1 MLSVVVPTALQK
13 AIIMPA
19 IAARRTRFLLLP
31 IVATF
36 AAVLAMLGNAH
47 AGEPLKA
54 GERIV
59 FLGDSITQ
67 AGVGDDG
74 YVTLIKRTLAKDHP
88 ELKAEIIGAGI
99 SGNRVPDIK
108 ARLERDVIAKKPTL
122 VVIYIGINDVWHWQ
136 NNAGTKKE
144 DFESGLREIVK
155 KLEAVGARVMLCTPS
170 VIGEKADGSNKM
182 DKMLDEYSDL
192 SRAIAKDTKLDVID
206 LRKAFIAHLKEHNK
220 DNKEAS
226 VLTSDGVHLN
236 AAGNKFVAATMLAAF
251 GVGEKAAD
259 DKGANAGKLLRHM
272 VLFKFKDASSK
283 EDVQTAVD
291 AFRALPSKIKEIS
304 DFEWGTDVSPEGKA
318 QGFTHCFFVT
328 FKTEKDRDAYLPHE
342 AHLAF
347 IKVAGPHIDKV
358 LVVDYWSKN

>member
-1 MLSVVVPTALQK
+1 
-13 AIIMPA
+13 MPA
-19 IAARRTRFLLLP
+19 IAARRTPSFMLP
-31 IVATF
+31 VFAAF
-36 AAVLAMLGNAH
+36 AAVLAMISTTH

-74 YVTLIKRTLAKDHP
+74 YVTLIKRTLAKDHAD
-88 ELKAEIIGAGI
+88 LKAEIIGAGI
-99 SGNRVPDIK
+99 SGNRVPNLQ
-108 ARLERDVIAKKPTL
+108 ARLERDVIARKPTL

-144 DFESGLREIVK
+144 DFESGLRDIIK
-155 KLEAVGARVMLCTPS
+155 KLNAAGARVMLCTPS
-170 VIGEKADGSNKM
+170 VIGEKTGGANKM
-182 DKMLDEYSDL
+182 DKMLDEYSDI
-192 SRAIAKDTKLDVID
+192 SRSIAKDAKLDVID
-206 LRKAFIAHLKEHNK
+206 LRKAFTAYLEEHNK
-220 DNKEAS
+220 DNKEAG

-251 GVGEKAAD
+251 GIGEKAAD
-259 DKGANAGKLLRHM
+259 DKGANAGKLLRHV
-272 VLFKFKDASSK
+272 VLFKFKDSSSK

-291 AFRALPSKIKEIS
+291 AFCALPSKIKEIS

-328 FKTEKDRDAYLPHE
+328 FKTEQDRDAYLPHE

-358 LVVDYWSKN
+358 LVVDYWSKD

>member
-1 MLSVVVPTALQK
+1 MS
-13 AIIMPA
+13 
-19 IAARRTRFLLLP
+19 FLLP
-31 IVATF
+31 VVATF
-36 AAVLAMLGNAH
+36 AALIAMLGTTH

-88 ELKAEIIGAGI
+88 DLKAEVIGAGI
-99 SGNRVPDIK
+99 SGNRVPNLQ
-108 ARLERDVIAKKPTL
+108 ARLERDVIARKPTL

-155 KLEAVGARVMLCTPS
+155 KLEAAGARVMLCTPS
-170 VIGEKADGSNKM
+170 VIGEKTGGSNKM
-182 DKMLDEYSDL
+182 DKMLDEYSDI
-192 SRAIAKDTKLDVID
+192 SRTIAKDAKLDVID
-206 LRKAFIAHLKEHNK
+206 LRKAFTAHLEENNK
-220 DNKEAS
+220 DNKEAG

-236 AAGNKFVAATMLAAF
+236 AAGNKFVAATMLATLL
-251 GVGEKAAD
+251 GDKKSEDQKSD
-259 DKGANAGKLLRHM
+259 DKSASSGKLLRHM
-272 VLFKFKDASSK
+272 VLFKFKDTSSK
-283 EDVQTAVD
+283 EDVQTAID

-358 LVVDYWSKN
+358 LVVDYWSKD